1 MPLRQGING
10 LKAVKIILVISDSH
24 GQYIYLEKIQKQ
36 LPKPDYII
44 HLGDVARDQDYIS
57 ALFGCPVDMVAGNN
71 DFFTNLPGEFTI
83 REGKHIIWLTH
94 GHGYGVYN
102 GTERLVKR
110 AKALG
115 ADTVMFGH
123 THRPCVDWKDGVQV
137 INPGSIS
144 LPRQESRKPT
154 YIQMRVGEDGE
165 IDYRV
170 FEVS

>member
-1 MPLRQGING
+1 MKVG
-10 LKAVKIILVISDSH
+10 KTILVISDSH
-24 GQYIYLEKIQKQ
+24 GQYLYLERLQKK
-36 LPKPDYII
+36 LARPDYII

-57 ALFGCPVDMVAGNN
+57 ALFCCSVDMVAGNN
-71 DFFTNLPGEFTI
+71 DIFTELPGEFTI
-83 REGKHIIWLTH
+83 REGKHVIWLTH

-102 GTERLVKR
+102 GTDRLVRR

-123 THRPCVDWKDGVQV
+123 THRPCIDLKDGVQL

-144 LPRQESRKPT
+144 MPRQESRRPT
-154 YIQMRVGEDGE
+154 YILMRVKEDGE

-170 FEVS
+170 YEMGFS

>member
-1 MPLRQGING
+1 
-10 LKAVKIILVISDSH
+10 LKVKKTILVISDSH
-24 GQYIYLEKIQKQ
+24 GQYLYLDRLQKK
-36 LPKPDYII
+36 LKKPDYII

-57 ALFGCPVDMVAGNN
+57 ALFGCTVDMVAGNN
-71 DFFTNLPGEFTI
+71 DFFTELPGEFTI
-83 REGKHIIWLTH
+83 REGRHIIWLTH

-102 GTERLVKR
+102 GTKRLVQR

-123 THRPCVDWKDGVQV
+123 THCPCVDFRDDVQV

-144 LPRQESRKPT
+144 LPRQERRKPT
-154 YIQMRVGEDGE
+154 YILMQVGEDGE

-170 FEVS
+170 YEV

>member
-1 MPLRQGING
+1 MPVRQGIRN
-10 LKAVKIILVISDSH
+10 LKVAKTILVISDSH
-24 GQYIYLEKIQKQ
+24 GQYFHLEKIQKQ

-44 HLGDVARDQDYIS
+44 HLGDVARDQDYIA
-57 ALFGCPVDMVAGNN
+57 ALFGCTVDMVAGNN
-71 DFFTNLPGEFTI
+71 DFFTDLPGEFTI
-83 REGKHIIWLTH
+83 REGRHVIWLTH
-94 GHGYGVYN
+94 GHGYSVYN

-123 THRPCVDWKDGVQV
+123 THCPCVDQKEGIQV

-154 YIQMRVGEDGE
+154 YILMRVMEDGE

-170 FEVS
+170 HEVS

>member
-10 LKAVKIILVISDSH
+10 LKAVKTILVISDSH

-154 YIQMRVGEDGE
+154 YIRMQVGEDGE